1 MEIKFVEQWS
11 GYDGPV
17 LDILPDTEQES
28 FILGVLLQKFVH
40 RKKCIWTD
48 IRNSSIR
55 IPLIDQSD
63 IGLAIMPLGMKIEN
77 PLSANEIKEH
87 ISTVLFALAGQNN
100 CDGVP
105 YDQMQIAGEYIL
117 QLEKQ
122 IKELKERLENHD
134 KP

>member
-1 MEIKFVEQWS
+1 MKIIDPLSVN
-11 GYDGPV
+11 G
-17 LDILPDTEQES
+17 TEQ
-28 FILGVLLQKFVH
+28 
-40 RKKCIWTD
+40 
-48 IRNSSIR
+48 
-55 IPLIDQSD
+55 
-63 IGLAIMPLGMKIEN
+63 
-77 PLSANEIKEH
+77 H

-134 KP
+134 RP